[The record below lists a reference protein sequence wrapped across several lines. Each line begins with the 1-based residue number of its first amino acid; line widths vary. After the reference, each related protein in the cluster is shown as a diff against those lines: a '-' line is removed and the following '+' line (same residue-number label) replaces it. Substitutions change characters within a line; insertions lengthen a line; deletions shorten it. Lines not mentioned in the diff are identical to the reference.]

1 MKQRSMKEQYKISQ
15 FYKEKAKKEIRTKF
29 YQTKRKEAPIHRILD
44 NLCKRTYVAL
54 KDIKLSLKYIELLG
68 CSPDEYEAYLK
79 SLFRE
84 DMSFDNYGNWEID
97 HIIPVSSFDLS
108 NENELRKCFNYNNTQ
123 PLWKN
128 ENRSKS
134 NKIVLPLNATARS

>member
-1 MKQRSMKEQYKISQ
+1 M
-15 FYKEKAKKEIRTKF
+15 
-29 YQTKRKEAPIHRILD
+29 
-44 NLCKRTYVAL
+44 
-54 KDIKLSLKYIELLG
+54 
-68 CSPDEYEAYLK
+68 
-79 SLFRE
+79 E